1 VTLRVASCAYPLER
15 PRSFEAY
22 AAKQA
27 SWVETAA
34 QRGAQLLLFPEY
46 ASLELSAL
54 LPAADSG
61 ELRRELAGL
70 QRFLAGQVD
79 CFARLARQ
87 HALHILAP
95 SFPELA
101 PESGLYHNRAR
112 LHAPSGAVGV
122 LEKLQMTRFEAEVWG
137 IDPGERLQVF
147 ETALG
152 PIGVAICYDSEF
164 PQLVRQQIALG
175 AELLLVP
182 SCTDTLAGYHRV
194 SLSCRARA
202 LENQCYVAQSSL
214 LGQAD
219 WSLAIDRNHG
229 AAAVYGPID
238 RGFAQD
244 GVIVQGTLDAPGWV
258 FADLDLAALAEVRE
272 NGQVRNHRDWH
283 TPAHTHSQAVR
294 VRLG

>member
-1 VTLRVASCAYPLER
+1 MTLRLASCAYPLER

-27 SWVETAA
+27 SWVETAV
-34 QRGAQLLLFPEY
+34 QRGAQLLVFPEY

-61 ELRRELAGL
+61 DLRRELAGL
-70 QRFLAGQVD
+70 QRFLAALLD
-79 CFARLARQ
+79 CFTRLAKQ
-87 HALHILAP
+87 HAVHILGP
-95 SFPELA
+95 SFPELVA
-101 PESGLYHNRAR
+101 ESGRCHNRAR
-112 LHAPSGAVGV
+112 LHAPNGAVGV

-137 IDPGERLQVF
+137 IDPGDRLHVF

-152 PIGVAICYDSEF
+152 AIGVAICYDSEF
-164 PQLVRQQIALG
+164 PQLVRRQTALG
-175 AELLLVP
+175 AELILVP

-214 LGQAD
+214 VGRAD
-219 WSLAIDRNHG
+219 WSLAIDTNHG
-229 AAAVYGPID
+229 AGAVYGPID

-258 FADLDLAALAEVRE
+258 FADLDFAALADVRE
-272 NGQVRNHRDWH
+272 NGQVLNHRDWH
-283 TPAHTHSQAVR
+283 TPAHTRSDAVR
-294 VRLG
+294 VRLR